1 MSNRE
6 NLLYKLA
13 EVIAGGDGVKI
24 IKCLMDNGSMRDDE
38 LALVLGLR
46 PNVIRK
52 ILYQFAELSI
62 VTVQRFRDEK
72 TGWYYFKWVV
82 QPDQV
87 ELFLEDQRRKLLKRL
102 KERLQ
107 YEKSHEFYSCPKGCV
122 RLSFEEATERNF
134 TCSVCGSPLQY
145 EDNKKFI
152 DCLEAKIRELGD
164 EKRLR

>member
-1 MSNRE
+1 MNSKRE

-38 LALVLGLR
+38 LALALSLK
-46 PNVIRK
+46 PNVVRR
-52 ILYQFAELSI
+52 ILYQFAENSI

-72 TGWYYFKWVV
+72 TGWYYFKWMI
-82 QPDQV
+82 QPEQV
-87 ELFLEDQRRKLLKRL
+87 ELYLEDQRRKLLKRL

-122 RLSFEEATERNF
+122 RLTFEEAVEQSF
-134 TCSVCGSPLQY
+134 TCSSCGESLQY
-145 EDNKKFI
+145 EDNKMII
-152 DCLEAKIRELGD
+152 DRLEAKIKELSE
-164 EKRLR
+164 EKH

>member
-1 MSNRE
+1 MSKWE

-38 LALVLGLR
+38 LALALGLK
-46 PNVIRK
+46 PNVVRR
-52 ILYQFAELSI
+52 ILYQFAENSI

-72 TGWYYFKWVV
+72 TGWYYFKWVI
-82 QPDQV
+82 QPEQV
-87 ELFLEDQRRKLLKRL
+87 ELYLEDQRKKLLKRL

-122 RLSFEEATERNF
+122 RLTFEEAVEQNF
-134 TCSVCGSPLQY
+134 TCSSCGAPLQH
-145 EDNKKFI
+145 EDNKMII
-152 DCLEAKIRELGD
+152 DRLEAKIRELS
-164 EKRLR
+164 EERR